1 MPTIDRLGEHP
12 ELDVITTSGYNK
24 KTRHDNV
31 FVRREYR
38 VTKLDHDEE
47 MMTQIRTIPLIQ
59 R

>member
-24 KTRHDNV
+24 TRHDSV